1 MGFLHQETL
10 EDVER
15 VRKQR
20 ENEIDAKRKV
30 ELAANPPGKYV
41 VLRYLKG
48 FKEWFVVSES
58 KGGLSMQDA
67 QIVYQ
72 YEHNFGKVDA
82 RNLLIVKVEDL

>member
-41 VLRYLKG
+41 VLRYLTG
-48 FKEWFVVSES
+48 LKEWIVVSES
-58 KGGLSMQDA
+58 KGGLSMQEA

-82 RNLLIVKVEDL
+82 RNLLIIKVED

>member
-1 MGFLHQETL
+1 MGFLSEGTL
-10 EDVER
+10 ENVER

-20 ENEIDAKRKV
+20 VYEIGAKRKAEFAV
-30 ELAANPPGKYV
+30 NPLGKYV
-41 VLRYLKG
+41 VLRYLTG
-48 FKEWFVVSES
+48 LKEWIVVSES

>member
-10 EDVER
+10 EDMER

-20 ENEIDAKRKV
+20 EYEIEAKRKAEFAV
-30 ELAANPPGKYV
+30 NPPGKYV
-41 VLRYLKG
+41 VLRYLTG
-48 FKEWFVVSES
+48 FKEWIVVSES

-67 QIVYQ
+67 QTVYQ
-72 YEHNFGKVDA
+72 YEYNFGKVDM

>member
-1 MGFLHQETL
+1 MGFLSKDTL
-10 EDVER
+10 EDMER

-20 ENEIDAKRKV
+20 ENEIYAKRKA
-30 ELAANPPGKYV
+30 ELAANSPGKYV
-41 VLRYLKG
+41 VLRYLTG
-48 FKEWFVVSES
+48 FKEWILVSES

-82 RNLLIVKVEDL
+82 RNLLIVKVED

>member
-1 MGFLHQETL
+1 MGFLREGTL

-20 ENEIDAKRKV
+20 EYEIEAKRKA
-30 ELAANPPGKYV
+30 ELAVNPLGKYV
-41 VLRYLKG
+41 VLRYLTG
-48 FKEWFVVSES
+48 FKEWIVVSES

-82 RNLLIVKVEDL
+82 RNLLIIKVED

>member
-1 MGFLHQETL
+1 MGFLREGTL

-20 ENEIDAKRKV
+20 EYETEAKRKAEFAV
-30 ELAANPPGKYV
+30 NPTGKYV
-41 VLRYLKG
+41 VLRYLTG
-48 FKEWFVVSES
+48 FKEWILVSES

-82 RNLLIVKVEDL
+82 RNLLIVKVED

>member
-41 VLRYLKG
+41 VLRYLTG
-48 FKEWFVVSES
+48 LKEWIVVSES

-82 RNLLIVKVEDL
+82 RNLLIIKVED